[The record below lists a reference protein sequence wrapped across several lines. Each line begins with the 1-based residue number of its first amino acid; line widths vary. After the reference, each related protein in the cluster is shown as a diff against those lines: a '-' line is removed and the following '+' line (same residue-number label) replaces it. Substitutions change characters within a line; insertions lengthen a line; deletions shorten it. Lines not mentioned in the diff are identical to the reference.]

1 LGSESAHRDD
11 RAGSDG
17 ASTGVRM
24 TDLRVSD
31 LHKSYGGVAALRG
44 VDLVVPT
51 GSFTAVLGPSGSGKT
66 TLLRVIAGFERAD
79 RGTVSLGG
87 LVVEDD
93 HHHEPPERRRVGY
106 VPQEGALFPHLTV
119 EKNVGFGV
127 AGRDGRRQ
135 RVGEL
140 LELVGL
146 GGLGPRYP
154 HQLSGGQQQRVALAR
169 ALAVSPQMILLDEPF
184 AALDARLRASVRAEV
199 LEVLQR
205 AGTTSVFVTH
215 DQDEALSMAD
225 QVAVLGG
232 GRVQQ
237 VGTPRQLYA
246 HPGDPG
252 VARFLGSANLI
263 AGTFAG
269 RAVRTAL
276 GDLELDSSDP
286 GHNGHGAG
294 ASSGP
299 AVVLV
304 RPEQLE
310 LGSPDGA
317 VLVVQVV
324 QSEYFGHDA
333 TVTVRPAAESPD
345 LGFETL
351 VVRITGGADWP
362 RGAQAGLAVRGRVL
376 AWPPPGDALGEWGP
390 VGRHPAG
397 QITRM

>member
-1 LGSESAHRDD
+1 
-11 RAGSDG
+11 
-17 ASTGVRM
+17 M

-31 LHKSYGGVAALRG
+31 LHKSYGDVVALRG

-79 RGTVSLGG
+79 RGSITLGG
-87 LVVEDD
+87 VVVEDD
-93 HHHEPPERRRVGY
+93 HHHEAPEGRRVGY

-119 EKNVGFGV
+119 EKNVGFGIR
-127 AGRDGRRQ
+127 GRADRRR
-135 RVGEL
+135 RVDEL
-140 LELVGL
+140 LEMVGL
-146 GGLGPRYP
+146 SGLGPRYP

-184 AALDARLRASVRAEV
+184 AALDARLRANVRAEV
-199 LEVLQR
+199 LDVLHR

-232 GRVQQ
+232 GLVQQ
-237 VGTPRQLYA
+237 VGTPRELYA
-246 HPGDPG
+246 HPADPG

-269 RAVRTAL
+269 TSVHTAL
-276 GDLELDSSDP
+276 GELRLDPAPAPRAVSD
-286 GHNGHGAG
+286 GGESESAAAQGAAAQG
-294 ASSGP
+294 GEA

-310 LGSPDGA
+310 LGAADGA
-317 VLVVQVV
+317 ALVVRVV
-324 QSEYFGHDA
+324 YSEYFGHDA
-333 TVTVRPAAESPD
+333 IVTVVPDQPGAE
-345 LGFETL
+345 LGTANL
-351 VVRITGGADWP
+351 VVRITGGDHWA
-362 RGAQAGLAVRGRVL
+362 RGTLAGLRVRGPVL
-376 AWPPPGDALGEWGP
+376 AWRPGRAPVDAPGAA
-390 VGRHPAG
+390 HPSRAG
-397 QITRM
+397 QITSM

>member
-1 LGSESAHRDD
+1 
-11 RAGSDG
+11 
-17 ASTGVRM
+17 M

-31 LHKSYGGVAALRG
+31 LHKSYASVPALVG

-79 RGTVSLGG
+79 RGSVTLGG
-87 LVVEDD
+87 VVVEDD
-93 HHHEPPERRRVGY
+93 DHHEPPERRRVGY
-106 VPQEGALFPHLTV
+106 VPQEGALFPHLSV

-127 AGRDGRRQ
+127 RGRAARRP
-135 RVGEL
+135 RVDAL
-140 LELVGL
+140 LEMVGL
-146 GGLGPRYP
+146 GGYGPRYP

-184 AALDARLRASVRAEV
+184 ASLDARLRASVRAEV

-232 GRVQQ
+232 GRIEQ
-237 VGTPRQLYA
+237 VGTPRELYERPA
-246 HPGDPG
+246 TPV

-269 RAVRTAL
+269 RVVHTAL
-276 GDLELDSSDP
+276 GDLALEPPSGAP
-286 GHNGHGAG
+286 GPVP
-294 ASSGP
+294 SVVSGKE

-304 RPEQLE
+304 RPEQLD
-310 LGSPDGA
+310 LGSAAGA
-317 VLVVQVV
+317 ALAVRVVQA
-324 QSEYFGHDA
+324 EYFGHDA
-333 TVTVRPAAESPD
+333 IVTVAPVTPSPT
-345 LGFETL
+345 LGADTL
-351 VVRITGGADWP
+351 VVRITGGEEWS
-362 RGAQAGLAVRGRVL
+362 RGTPAGVRVRGPVL
-376 AWPPPGDALGEWGP
+376 AWPSAEEAAPDPESAPPSPRGE
-390 VGRHPAG
+390 
-397 QITRM
+397 ITSM

>member
-1 LGSESAHRDD
+1 
-11 RAGSDG
+11 
-17 ASTGVRM
+17 V

-31 LHKSYGGVAALRG
+31 LHKSYAHVPALLG

-79 RGTVSLGG
+79 RGSVTLGG
-87 LVVEDD
+87 VVVEDD
-93 HHHEPPERRRVGY
+93 AHHEPPERRRVGY

-127 AGRDGRRQ
+127 RGRGARRQ
-135 RVGEL
+135 RVDAL
-140 LELVGL
+140 LEMVGL
-146 GGLGPRYP
+146 AGLGPRYP

-184 AALDARLRASVRAEV
+184 ASLDARLRASVRAEV
-199 LEVLQR
+199 LEVLHR

-237 VGTPRQLYA
+237 VGTPRELYERPA
-246 HPGDPG
+246 GPD

-263 AGTFAG
+263 AGSFAG
-269 RAVRTAL
+269 PFVHTAL
-276 GDLELDSSDP
+276 GDLALERP
-286 GHNGHGAG
+286 RGEPGAG
-294 ASSGP
+294 PGAGT

-304 RPEQLE
+304 RPEQLD

-317 VLVVQVV
+317 ALAVRVEHA
-324 QSEYFGHDA
+324 EYFGHDA
-333 TVTVRPAAESPD
+333 IVTVVPEQPSPA
-345 LGFETL
+345 LGADTL
-351 VVRITGGADWP
+351 VVRITGGEEWS
-362 RGAQAGLAVRGRVL
+362 RGTPAGVRVHGPVL
-376 AWPPPGDALGEWGP
+376 AWPSTEEPASGP
-390 VGRHPAG
+390 EAAHTSPSG
-397 QITRM
+397 QITSV

>member
-1 LGSESAHRDD
+1 
-11 RAGSDG
+11 
-17 ASTGVRM
+17 M

-31 LHKSYGGVAALRG
+31 LHKSYGDVVALRG

-79 RGTVSLGG
+79 RGSVTLGG
-87 LVVEDD
+87 VVVEDD
-93 HHHEPPERRRVGY
+93 HHHVAPEGRRVGY

-119 EKNVGFGV
+119 EKNVAFGIR
-127 AGRDGRRQ
+127 GRAARRQ
-135 RVGEL
+135 RVDEL
-140 LELVGL
+140 LAMVGL
-146 GGLGPRYP
+146 SGLGPRYP

-184 AALDARLRASVRAEV
+184 AALDARLRANVRAEV
-199 LEVLQR
+199 LDVLHR

-237 VGTPRQLYA
+237 VGTPRELYA
-246 HPGDPG
+246 HPADPG

-269 RAVRTAL
+269 RAVYTAL
-276 GDLELDSSDP
+276 GELGLDRAALARGVVESAASEL
-286 GHNGHGAG
+286 GA
-294 ASSGP
+294 P

-310 LGSPDGA
+310 LGATDGA
-317 VLVVQVV
+317 ALVVRVLH
-324 QSEYFGHDA
+324 SEYFGHDA
-333 TVTVRPAAESPD
+333 IVTVAPEGANPE
-345 LGFETL
+345 LGTENL
-351 VVRITGGADWP
+351 VVRITGGDHWA
-362 RGAQAGLAVRGRVL
+362 RGTLAGVRVRGRVL
-376 AWPPPGDALGEWGP
+376 AWPPGGAAAGDLGAS
-390 VGRHPAG
+390 HPSRAG
-397 QITRM
+397 EITSM